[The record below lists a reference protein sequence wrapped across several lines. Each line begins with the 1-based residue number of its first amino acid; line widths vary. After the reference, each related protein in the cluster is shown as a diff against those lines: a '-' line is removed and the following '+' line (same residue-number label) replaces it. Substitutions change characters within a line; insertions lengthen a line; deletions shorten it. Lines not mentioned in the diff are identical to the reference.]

1 MTYPQLLHYPVVRR
15 RTLRT
20 VVNRAADGSAVRL
33 ADAAGASIAW
43 RLQYS
48 GLTDGELATLEQ
60 FFATAE
66 GTLNG
71 FTFLDPAA
79 NLLAS
84 SGQLDHSVWVKGPG
98 LTLTALTPGWR
109 IANPGAALQSIVQT
123 LAAAPAG
130 YLYCVSAQVR
140 GTSGAAVTLLAGN
153 CRGSRALAG
162 AWQQIAFAATA
173 DAPSFGLEIP
183 PGSTVDVLGVQVEA
197 QEGASVYRDSTAAG
211 VYEGARFADDALEIV
226 TTGVNRHS
234 CTVNIVYVN
243 HL

>member
-1 MTYPQLLHYPVVRR
+1 MTYPQLMHYPVVRR

-20 VVNRAADGSAVRL
+20 VVNRAADGSSIRL
-33 ADAAGASIAW
+33 ADPPGGSISW
-43 RLQYS
+43 RLEYS
-48 GLTDGELATLEQ
+48 GLSDGELATLEQ
-60 FFATAE
+60 FFVSAE

-84 SGQLDHSVWVKGPG
+84 SGALDHAVWVKGPA
-98 LTLTALTPGWR
+98 LTLTSLKPGWR
-109 IANPGAALQSIVQT
+109 VVNSGGAEQTIVQT
-123 LAAAPAG
+123 IAAAPAG
-130 YLYCVSAQVR
+130 YLYSLSAVVR
-140 GTSGAAVTLLAGN
+140 GTAVTMLN
-153 CRGSRALAG
+153 GSQRAERALSG
-162 AWQQIAFAATA
+162 TWQQIAFANTA

-183 PGSTVDVLGVQVEA
+183 AGATVDILGMQLEA
-197 QEGASVYRDSTAAG
+197 QGGASVYRDSTLGG
-211 VYEGARFADDALEIV
+211 VYEGARFADDALEIT

>member
-1 MTYPQLLHYPVVRR
+1 MIYPQLTHYPVVKR

-20 VVNRAADGSAVRL
+20 VVNRTADGRAVRL
-33 ADAAGASIAW
+33 ADPAGGSIAW
-43 RLQYS
+43 QLQYS
-48 GLTDGELATLEQ
+48 GLSDDELASLEQ

-84 SGQLDHSVWVKGPG
+84 SGELDQSVWVKSPG
-98 LTLTALTPGWR
+98 LTLSALTPGWR
-109 IANPGAALQSIVQT
+109 IDNPSGATQSLVQMLGAAPT
-123 LAAAPAG
+123 G
-130 YLYCVSAQVR
+130 YVYCLSAVVR
-140 GTSGAAVTLLAGN
+140 GTAVTMLAGS
-153 CRGSRALAG
+153 SRAERVLSG
-162 AWQQIAFAATA
+162 SWHQISFATTP
-173 DAPSFGLEIP
+173 DTPSFGLEVP
-183 PGSTVDVLGVQVEA
+183 AGGAVDILGMQVEA
-197 QEGASVYRDSTAAG
+197 QGAASLYRKSAAAG
-211 VYEGARFADDALEIV
+211 VYEGARFADDALEIT